1 MSRIRIR
8 RMQQQDVVQAAALE
22 AQIFSLPWS
31 EQAFSDALKLTHT
44 VFLVAEEGGR
54 VAGYIGMYLSLE
66 EGEITNVAVA
76 PEFRRRGIADALL
89 TEIKREAAECG
100 VTSLVLEVRVSNQN
114 AIRLYEKHGFVSCG
128 VRKGFYEQPKE
139 DAFLMILGQ

>member
-139 DAFLMILGQ
+139 DAFLMILDQ

>member
-89 TEIKREAAECG
+89 TEIKREAAERG

>member
-8 RMQQQDVVQAAALE
+8 RMQQQDVVQAGALE

>member
-1 MSRIRIR
+1 M
-8 RMQQQDVVQAAALE
+8 
-22 AQIFSLPWS
+22 
-31 EQAFSDALKLTHT
+31 
-44 VFLVAEEGGR
+44 
-54 VAGYIGMYLSLE
+54 AGYIGMYLSLG

-114 AIRLYEKHGFVSCG
+114 AICLYEKHGFVSCG

>member
-1 MSRIRIR
+1 
-8 RMQQQDVVQAAALE
+8 MQQQDVVQAAALE
-22 AQIFSLPWS
+22 AQIFSQPWS

-76 PEFRRRGIADALL
+76 PKIRRRGIADALL

>member
-22 AQIFSLPWS
+22 AQIFSQPWS

-44 VFLVAEEGGR
+44 VFLVAEEEGR
-54 VAGYIGMYLSLE
+54 VAGYSGMYLSLE
-66 EGEITNVAVA
+66 EAEITNVAVA
-76 PEFRRRGIADALL
+76 PEFRRRGIASALL
-89 TEIKREAAECG
+89 TEIKREAAERG

>member
-76 PEFRRRGIADALL
+76 PEFRARGIADALL

>member
-1 MSRIRIR
+1 
-8 RMQQQDVVQAAALE
+8 MQQQDVVQAASLE
-22 AQIFSLPWS
+22 AQIFSQPWS
-31 EQAFSDALKLTHT
+31 EQGFSDALKLTHT
-44 VFLVAEEGGR
+44 VFLVADEGGS
-54 VAGYIGMYLSLE
+54 VAGYIGMYLSLG

>member
-1 MSRIRIR
+1 
-8 RMQQQDVVQAAALE
+8 MQQQDVVQAAALE
-22 AQIFSLPWS
+22 AQIFSQPWS

-54 VAGYIGMYLSLE
+54 VAGYIGMYLSLG

-114 AIRLYEKHGFVSCG
+114 AIRLYEEAWICFVRCAK
-128 VRKGFYEQPKE
+128 R
-139 DAFLMILGQ
+139 ILRAAEGGCFPNDSGPVITTIYK

>member
-100 VTSLVLEVRVSNQN
+100 VTSLVLEVRVSNQH